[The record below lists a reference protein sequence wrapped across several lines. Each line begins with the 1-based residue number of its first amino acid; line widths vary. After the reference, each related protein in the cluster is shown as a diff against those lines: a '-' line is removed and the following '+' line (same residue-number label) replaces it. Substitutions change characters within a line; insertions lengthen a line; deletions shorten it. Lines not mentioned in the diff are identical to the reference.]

1 MADKSRG
8 SAKTLWRRLGGKLV
22 VVELAVAM
30 ILLVGAGLLGKS
42 LYRLFHVDIGMQP
55 DHLATLLVS
64 TSKAYS
70 EDQQEMAL
78 EHELMHRMKELPGVR
93 SVAISHELPVGSW
106 DMTTR
111 IRVVG
116 RPWNGERNEVPE
128 RDISPEYFT
137 TLEAKLL
144 RGRYFSEVEN
154 DPAKPRVAIVNE
166 RLAKQYFPGED
177 PIGKKIA
184 YVLSKDTI
192 EIVGVVE
199 DIKEGELDSTNR
211 PIMYIPF
218 NQSMWASFNVI
229 VRTSQAEQSI
239 LPTMIAVIH
248 QINPEIATSNAATMN
263 ELIGDSQPAYIH
275 RASTLLVGG
284 FAALAMVLSVV
295 GLYGVIAYSVSQR
308 SREIGVRMALGAQR
322 ASVYRLILREA
333 GTLVVFGIVM
343 GLFCSTTATTFVRKF
358 LFGIQPWDP
367 MTLIGVS
374 ALLGIAGLLASFVP
388 ARRAASVNP
397 IEALRAE

>member
-1 MADKSRG
+1 
-8 SAKTLWRRLGGKLV
+8 
-22 VVELAVAM
+22 
-30 ILLVGAGLLGKS
+30 
-42 LYRLFHVDIGMQP
+42 
-55 DHLATLLVS
+55 
-64 TSKAYS
+64 
-70 EDQQEMAL
+70 MAL
-78 EHELMHRMKELPGVR
+78 EREIMRHMGELPGVK
-93 SVAISHELPVGSW
+93 SVAISHELPMGSW

-128 RDISPEYFT
+128 RDVSPEYFT
-137 TLEAKLL
+137 TPEAQLL
-144 RGRYFSEVEN
+144 QGRYFSQVEN
-154 DPAKPRVAIVNE
+154 DPARPRVAIVNE
-166 RLAKQYFPGED
+166 RFARQYFPNED

-184 YVLSKDTI
+184 YVLAKDSM
-192 EIVGVVE
+192 EIVGVVK

-239 LPTMIAVIH
+239 LPAMIAAIH
-248 QINPEIATSNAATMN
+248 QINPEIATSDSATMN
-263 ELIGDSQPAYIH
+263 QLIGDSQPAYIH
-275 RASTLLVGG
+275 RASTWLVGP
-284 FAALAMVLSVV
+284 FATLAMTLGIV
-295 GLYGVIAYSVSQR
+295 GLYGVIAYSVGQR

-322 ASVYRLILREA
+322 NSVYRMILREA
-333 GTLVVFGIVM
+333 RTLVVIGIVV
-343 GLFCSTTATTFVRKF
+343 GLSCSLAATTLMRNF

-374 ALLGIAGLLASFVP
+374 ALLGAAALLASFVP

-397 IEALRAE
+397 VAALRAE